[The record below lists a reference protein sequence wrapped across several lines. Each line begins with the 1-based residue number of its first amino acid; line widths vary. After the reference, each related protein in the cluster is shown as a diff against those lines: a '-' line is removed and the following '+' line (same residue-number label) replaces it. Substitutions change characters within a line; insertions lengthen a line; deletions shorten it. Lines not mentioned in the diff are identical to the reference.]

1 MARLPFSNEN
11 VEEMFL
17 KYVCCWT
24 PFEEFKSK
32 YWCRVHSK
40 HCDGGCRWHFAFFKN
55 ANVFSQMLMSWHP
68 SAKHLQIF
76 CKHPKGLI
84 MHILNA
90 ILQWS
95 IVLPE
100 QLLLASPAH
109 PSERTRHVAC
119 SSRLQYFSSFFHFF
133 SAIILV
139 QRRNE
144 CGHIAWCLHFLY
156 RANMSSD
163 NNAKISCYVSAICN
177 HSKMCTMYRR
187 ENIYSQS
194 TKSDHVSLFAP
205 LFPW

>member
-11 VEEMFL
+11 VEEMFQ

-90 ILQWS
+90 ILQYS
-95 IVLPE
+95 IVLLE
-100 QLLLASPAH
+100 QLLLAPPPAQ
-109 PSERTRHVAC
+109 PFERTGHAVC
-119 SSRLQYFSSFFHFF
+119 SSRLQYFHSGRVYKWNWSVWLCVSVITSNMIII
-133 SAIILV
+133 SA
-139 QRRNE
+139 RRP
-144 CGHIAWCLHFLY
+144 H
-156 RANMSSD
+156 R
-163 NNAKISCYVSAICN
+163 
-177 HSKMCTMYRR
+177 
-187 ENIYSQS
+187 
-194 TKSDHVSLFAP
+194 P
-205 LFPW
+205 L